1 MVLIDQATTDTFTAS
16 NGYFIHQYSVVGTR
30 NISVID
36 GGNLEVLVVAGGGGG
51 GTTVDKFAPSGGGGG
66 GEVVYLTSHPVSG
79 GSLTVTIGAG
89 GSSNVNGSNS
99 VFGTIQTNGGGAG
112 APGYGTVANSGG
124 SAGGGGRYTGT
135 RATSVKLHPNGL
147 GNNGGLS
154 TTGDGAGG
162 GGAAGQ
168 GGARVGAQGF
178 SCSITGTAQIFG
190 SGGGGGS
197 RSGGGAAGGTNAGS
211 GGAGETNN
219 ATIRNA
225 SNGVNGFGCG
235 GGGGGCGG
243 NYGGFGNGGA
253 GGSGIVILK
262 YYIGNPIYRPV
273 SWTAIQTSLSTTGSA
288 FSSYLNQPVNYVGLY
303 QKLPTGPIA
312 YSDFLGR
319 SKKITNT
326 GLALSYDPANINSYS
341 GSGTS
346 LIDLSGNNRTGTLSG
361 GASVNSNKHIV
372 LNGSPQFIS
381 TTFQAN
387 LDNLRLYTFE
397 LWFWDDA
404 SGLGGLDN
412 TALISNYTGNTNT
425 TPNAILHILENG
437 GLRFSER
444 NTSATIGAVVTSTSV
459 CTSTWTHIV
468 GVATS
473 TELIL
478 YVNGINVGTATRPG
492 GVITPSPNRD
502 ISIGGNHFDRYQTC
516 RIGPVRIYL
525 DKALS
530 ATEVVEN
537 YEAERY
543 RESLNVI

>member
-1 MVLIDQATTDTFTAS
+1 MVLIDQATTDTFTVS
-16 NGYFIHQYSVVGTR
+16 NGFFIHQYSVVGTR
-30 NISVID
+30 SISVFD

-51 GTTVDKFAPSGGGGG
+51 GTTIDRFAPSGGGGG

-89 GSSNVNGSNS
+89 GSSNVNGSTS
-99 VFGTIQTNGGGAG
+99 VFGNIQANGGGAG
-112 APGYGTVANSGG
+112 APGGNSSANSGG
-124 SAGGGGRYTGT
+124 SGGGGGRYTGT
-135 RATSVKLHPNGL
+135 RATSVKLHPSGL
-147 GNNGGLS
+147 GNAGGLS

-162 GGAAGQ
+162 GGAAAQ

-197 RSGGGAAGGTNAGS
+197 RAGGGSVGGTNAGS

-225 SNGVNGFGCG
+225 SNAVNGFGGG

-243 NYGGFGNGGA
+243 NFNGLGNGGA

-273 SWTAIQTSLSTTGSA
+273 SWTAIRTSLNTTGSA

-312 YSDFLGR
+312 YSNFLGR
-319 SKKITNT
+319 AKTITNT
-326 GLALSYDPANINSYS
+326 GLALSYDPANVNSYS
-341 GSGTS
+341 GSGTT
-346 LIDLSGNNRTGTLSG
+346 LTDLSGNNRNGTLSG
-361 GASVNSNKHIV
+361 GASVNANKQIV
-372 LNGSPQFIS
+372 LNDSPQFVS
-381 TTFQAN
+381 TAFQVN
-387 LDNLRLYTFE
+387 LDNSTLYTFE

-404 SGLGGLDN
+404 VGVPDN
-412 TALISNYTGNTNT
+412 TALISNYTGNANT
-425 TPNAILHILENG
+425 VPNTQFHVFNDGTVRIL
-437 GLRFSER
+437 ER
-444 NTSATIGAVVTSTSV
+444 NTSSQVGSAATSTSV
-459 CTSTWTHIV
+459 CTGTWTHLAA
-468 GVATS
+468 VATS
-473 TELIL
+473 TQLIL
-478 YVNGINVGTATRPG
+478 YVNGVSVATGTRPG
-492 GVITPSPNRD
+492 GIITPSPNRA

-516 RIGPVRIYL
+516 RLGPIRVYIG
-525 DKALS
+525 KALT
-530 ATEVVEN
+530 AAEVVGN

-543 RESLNVI
+543 RESLNK